1 MPATCRTSSST
12 AKGVGHLNATTDR
25 VTLGGGV
32 DSLFDA
38 DGSALIIHANEDDQ
52 VTNATNGNS
61 GARIACAVVERA

>member
-1 MPATCRTSSST
+1 M
-12 AKGVGHLNATTDR
+12 
-25 VTLGGGV
+25 TLGGGV

-61 GARIACAVVERA
+61 GARIACAVVEPD